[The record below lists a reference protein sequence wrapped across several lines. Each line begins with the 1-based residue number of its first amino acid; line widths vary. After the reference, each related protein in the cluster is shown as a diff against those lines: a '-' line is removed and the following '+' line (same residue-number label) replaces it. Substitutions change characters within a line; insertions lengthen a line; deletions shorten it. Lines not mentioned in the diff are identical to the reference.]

1 MSLINEALK
10 RAETDKLR
18 NSPYFNNLTVLP
30 PVDAADDEFPPP
42 PRPAFHEPRRRGLPV
57 VSAIAGAMIFA
68 GLIGGG
74 YVYLRLRGQ
83 TAPQTVVAA
92 KPPTPAA
99 LPKGAAAA
107 PTPREVSPP
116 AELAFA
122 RTLASVQ
129 YYQPPP
135 KPTAPPPAA
144 PAAAEAPAV
153 PATPQAPPAPAANP
167 PAAAA
172 GPVKP
177 AAARPVQPAPTT
189 AVRPPRQASS
199 ADAARRRFRLSAV
212 MSGPAGH
219 AALIN
224 GELLREGQTIEG
236 AEVLHIGPHHAELE
250 LDGQRFTVRLSN

>member
-129 YYQPPP
+129 YYEPPARP
-135 KPTAPPPAA
+135 ALPVEPAA
-144 PAAAEAPAV
+144 PAAPAN
-153 PATPQAPPAPAANP
+153 PPAPAA
-167 PAAAA
+167 
-172 GPVKP
+172 GPVQP
-177 AAARPVQPAPTT
+177 VAARPVPPAP
-189 AVRPPRQASS
+189 AMVARPPRQPSS
-199 ADAARRRFRLSAV
+199 PAAVKRRFRVTAIV
-212 MSGPAGH
+212 GGPTGY